1 MRKIIPGLLKLVC
14 VLALVAGAPAEAAN
28 KDSQKSS
35 AASVKKSTTGSKKAP
50 STKKSTPS
58 KKASKT
64 KTSKSGTGSS
74 GGKSVPKADN
84 SVAGER
90 DTRCRNVRVKT
101 SKGYRT
107 QRKCG
112 SGGEAAALHGGATEP
127 VDGAKG
133 ADLKARTIP
142 DRAYAVDGYTFFH
155 QGRKYRILGI
165 DEGLVPAGSDL
176 AKQRLQLAL
185 DSGQVAVEPESVDD
199 SGTVRALVRVG
210 GKNLAEV
217 LNAK

>member
-1 MRKIIPGLLKLVC
+1 MRKIIPCLLKLAC
-14 VLALVAGAPAEAAN
+14 VLALAAGVPAEAAN
-28 KDSQKSS
+28 KNSQKSS
-35 AASVKKSTTGSKKAP
+35 AASVKKPTTASKKAP
-50 STKKSTPS
+50 GTKKSTTS
-58 KKASKT
+58 K
-64 KTSKSGTGSS
+64 KTSKSKGSS
-74 GGKSVPKADN
+74 GGSGGRSVPRADN
-84 SVAGER
+84 SVASER
-90 DTRCRNVRVKT
+90 ETPRCRNVRVKT

-112 SGGEAAALHGGATEP
+112 AAEAAALHGGATDP
-127 VDGAKG
+127 VDSGKS

-165 DEGLVPAGSDL
+165 DESLVPAGSDL

-199 SGTVRALVRVG
+199 SGTVRAQVRVS